1 MNARKF
7 SMSPACRAFEALRI
21 LHRISYACT
30 VSINTIEENQMKR
43 FAFTLLF
50 ALAAASLFSC
60 ADNSNRPSNVAVNS
74 TNVTNSPAKPVP
86 SATLDE
92 LASGRQVYKDNC
104 TICHKDNGT
113 GGEVTIEGK
122 KLNPDDLSSEKIK
135 GFTDEKIIGYIMN
148 GVVED
153 GMPAFKDK
161 LSEGQMRDVVK
172 YIRAEIQKMPATAA
186 APPKS

>member
-1 MNARKF
+1 
-7 SMSPACRAFEALRI
+7 
-21 LHRISYACT
+21 
-30 VSINTIEENQMKR
+30 MKR
-43 FAFTLLF
+43 FGSILFLTLGV
-50 ALAAASLFSC
+50 LAAFSC
-60 ADNSNRPSNVAVNS
+60 GDSTNRPSNVAVNS
-74 TNVTNSPAKPVP
+74 TNSTNAPAKPVP
-86 SATLDE
+86 TASIDE
-92 LASGRQVYKDNC
+92 LASGRKVYKDNC

-135 GFTDEKIIGYIMN
+135 GFSDEKIIGYIMN

-172 YIRAEIQKMPATAA
+172 FIRAEIQKVPATAS